1 MERRPSRNTYSRR
14 SSARNRKTGVDG
26 STRFSNQLSA
36 AVILFV
42 FILILA
48 YTNSSATDRLREK
61 TSAIIGRN
69 VMDEFEDSGDLK
81 DNVSE
86 LVRCMFSVP
95 EDKSVE
101 AEKTITNDIKNTAD
115 EPPAAEVP
123 PEDTE
128 PE

>member
-14 SSARNRKTGVDG
+14 SSARNRKNSVDG

-48 YTNSSATDRLREK
+48 YTNNSATNRLREK

-69 VMDEFEDSGDLK
+69 VMDEFEYSGNLR

-86 LVRCMFSVP
+86 FVRCMFSVP

-115 EPPAAEVP
+115 KPPAAEVS
-123 PEDTE
+123 PENME